1 MVTCQEPETRA
12 ADRADEGLL
21 SFGPLIGGATPPGP
35 TEWVYAIRAGALI
48 DDPIGATCYRNALN
62 AGHMGPDAHP
72 ETILGRCAVAGP
84 DHMETALRTAR
95 HAADEWG
102 GSPRPLRAAVAEA
115 FRARLREHAD
125 TLTDLL
131 VEEGHPVRLARMEVA
146 DLLTFFAPETTDW
159 CLRQLETRHTT
170 GRRTVSLRRVPDG
183 VVCVQPP
190 QNTPAL
196 SVGAAFQSVL
206 AGNALVVR
214 LSRQAPIA
222 AMYLLERIAVPA
234 LAEAGAPPGV
244 LSALC
249 TDPAQALDAWLDSP
263 LVDDVLYFGDS
274 IRGEQIEK
282 ACLVAGKKPILELGG
297 NDMVVVWRDAPLDR
311 AVDALLE
318 SYHGSGQICC
328 APNIALVHPEIADR
342 LTEQLLDRVRAL
354 RPGFPDDPDVVLAAT
369 PNTAG
374 YDAALADA
382 RRAGARVLTG
392 GRHLDV
398 GGRESD
404 VAVFAEPALI
414 RVDGLAR
421 ARELRSVRHET
432 FFPMLTVVVPE
443 PAGDDELLAGTVSFV
458 AAGAYGL
465 RNSLWARDPEV
476 IDRFVRDVR
485 SCGQLRVND
494 SHLAGV
500 PYLSNHGGPGLSG
513 DRFGELNYP
522 MLRTSRLQGVSVAQS
537 PPAPSDA
544 VAPYVPARRRP
555 RVEAV
560 REYPPGWPP
569 EELPGGLPAPFTE
582 AFQHDPYP
590 TLHWLREHRPV
601 SRVMSPDGP
610 GWLLTRYDDVRRAHT
625 DPRVS
630 CDSKRVPAGRMWL
643 RHWPSE
649 LRERLFTHLL
659 DSDDPRHAELRA
671 IMRPFFTPARQE
683 KWRSRVQRVV
693 DTRIDQI
700 VDRGRADLMAAV
712 AYPLGGNV
720 LFSVL
725 GATPPRMNHLRAMIW
740 RTAEWN
746 NDVPYVAALAHEI
759 DGFVRKAVA
768 EKRRAPG
775 DDLISLLVRA
785 RDEDGLISEDE
796 LHGQVMMMLVAGQ
809 DPSINSVGNSLHAL
823 LTHPDRLAELRGD
836 PALLETGIG
845 ELLRYES
852 PLPFTSWRG
861 TLEPVE
867 FGDVTVPA
875 NESLF
880 LCLGAANRDPARF
893 PDPDRLD
900 LHRPTSGHLAFG
912 HGAHYCLG
920 AHIGR
925 MTAEAAVTT
934 VLRRLPGLRLD
945 GTPRWRPSMFERGL
959 SVLPAAWDVPQ
970 RTQKAQIAQLG
981 TQRAQR
987 TEKTHKVQKVQKLPK
1002 LRKPQKGSVR

>member
-1 MVTCQEPETRA
+1 MVTCQEPDGPATA
-12 ADRADEGLL
+12 TAEGPL
-21 SFGPLIGGATPPGP
+21 SFGPLIGGVTVDGP
-35 TEWVYAIRAGALI
+35 AEWVHAIRASALI
-48 DDPIGATCYRNALN
+48 DDPVGATCYRNALN
-62 AGHMGPDAHP
+62 AGRMGPDAHP
-72 ETILGRCAVAGP
+72 ETILGRCALAGP
-84 DHMETALRTAR
+84 DHMQAALRTAR
-95 HAADEWG
+95 QAADEWG
-102 GSPRPLRAAVAEA
+102 GSCPARRAGLAEA
-115 FRARLREHAD
+115 FRARLRDHAD
-125 TLTDLL
+125 TLTGLL

-146 DLLTFFAPETTDW
+146 NLLTFFGPETTDW
-159 CLRQLETRHTT
+159 CLRHMETRHTV
-170 GRRTVSLRRVPDG
+170 GGRTVSLRRVPDG

-196 SVGAAFQSVL
+196 SVGAAFQAVL

-214 LSRQAPIA
+214 LSRHAPMA
-222 AMYLLERIAVPA
+222 AMYLLERVAVPA

-249 TDPAQALDAWLDSP
+249 TDPALALDTWLESP

-274 IRGEQIEK
+274 IRGEHLEK
-282 ACLVAGKKPILELGG
+282 ACLAAGKKPLLELGG

-311 AVDALLE
+311 AVEALME

-328 APNIALVHPEIADR
+328 APNIALIHPEIADR
-342 LTEQLLDRVRAL
+342 LTDLLTDRVRAL
-354 RPGFPDDPDVVLAAT
+354 RPGFPDDPRVVLAAT

-374 YDAALADA
+374 YDATLADA
-382 RRAGARVLTG
+382 RRAGARILAG

-398 GGRESD
+398 DGRESD
-404 VAVFAEPALI
+404 VAVFAEPTLVRA
-414 RVDGLAR
+414 DGLSFAGK
-421 ARELRSVRHET
+421 LRSVRYET
-432 FFPMLTVVVPE
+432 FFPLLTLAVPR
-443 PAGDDELLAGTVSFV
+443 PAGDDELLTEMLSFV
-458 AAGAYGL
+458 ASGTYGL
-465 RNSLWARDPEV
+465 RNSLWTRSPEV

-513 DRFGELNYP
+513 DRFAELNYP
-522 MLRTSRLQGVSVAQS
+522 MLRTSRLQGVAIAQDGPTAAGDAS
-537 PPAPSDA
+537 PH
-544 VAPYVPARRRP
+544 VPDRPRP
-555 RVEAV
+555 RVEAA

-569 EELPGGLPAPFTE
+569 DPLPDGLPAPFTE
-582 AFQHDPYP
+582 AFRHDPYP

-601 SRVMSPDGP
+601 SRIVSPDGP
-610 GWLLTRYDDVRRAHT
+610 GWLLTRYDDVRKAHT
-625 DPRVS
+625 DPRVT
-630 CDSKRVPAGRMWL
+630 CDSKRTPAGGMWL

-649 LRERLFTHLL
+649 LRERLFVHLL
-659 DSDDPRHAELRA
+659 DSDDPRHGELRR
-671 IMRPFFTPARQE
+671 IMQPFFTPARQE
-683 KWRSRVQRVV
+683 RWRSRVQRLV
-693 DTRIDQI
+693 DHRIDQI
-700 VDRGRADLMAAV
+700 VDRGHGDLMAAV

-746 NDVPYVAALAHEI
+746 NDVPYVAALAHEV
-759 DGFVRKAVA
+759 DAFVRTAVA
-768 EKRRAPG
+768 EKRRSPG

-785 RDEDGLISEDE
+785 RDEDGLLGEDE
-796 LHGQVMMMLVAGQ
+796 LHGQVMMMLAAGQ

-823 LTHPDRLAELRGD
+823 LTHPDQLTALRDDPSLLAT
-836 PALLETGIG
+836 AVG

-867 FGDVTVPA
+867 FGEVTVPA

-880 LCLGAANRDPARF
+880 LCIGAANRDPARF

-900 LHRPTSGHLAFG
+900 LRRQVPGHLAFG

-925 MTAEAAVTT
+925 MTAESAVAT
-934 VLRRLPGLRLD
+934 VLRRLPGLRPA

-959 SVLPAAWDVPQ
+959 SGLPVAWDV
-970 RTQKAQIAQLG
+970 T
-981 TQRAQR
+981 
-987 TEKTHKVQKVQKLPK
+987 
-1002 LRKPQKGSVR
+1002 RKEAVR

>member
-1 MVTCQEPETRA
+1 MVTCQETDGPATDG
-12 ADRADEGLL
+12 ADGML
-21 SFGPLIGGATPPGP
+21 SFGPLIGGATVPDP
-35 TEWVYAIRAGALI
+35 TDWVYAVRASALI
-48 DDPIGATCYRNALN
+48 DDPVGATCYRNALN
-62 AGHMGPDAHP
+62 SGRMSPDAHP
-72 ETILGRCAVAGP
+72 EAILGRCALAGP
-84 DHMETALRTAR
+84 DHLDAALRAAR
-95 HAADEWG
+95 DAAAEWG
-102 GSPRPLRAAVAEA
+102 GGPSDRRATLAEA

-125 TLTDLL
+125 TLTGLL
-131 VEEGHPVRLARMEVA
+131 VEEGHPVRLARSEVA
-146 DLLTFFAPETTDW
+146 DLLTFFGPETTRW
-159 CLRQLETRHTT
+159 CLGQMETRHTAE
-170 GRRTVSLRRVPDG
+170 GRSVVLRRVPDG

-214 LSRQAPIA
+214 LSRHAPIA
-222 AMYLLERIAVPA
+222 AMYLLERIAAPA
-234 LAEAGAPPGV
+234 LADVGAPPGV

-249 TDPAQALDAWLDSP
+249 TDPAQALDAWLASP

-274 IRGEQIEK
+274 IRGEQLEK
-282 ACLVAGKKPILELGG
+282 ACLAAGKKPILELGG

-311 AVDALLE
+311 AVAALME
-318 SYHGSGQICC
+318 AYHGSGQICC
-328 APNIALVHPEIADR
+328 APNVALVHPEIADELTDR
-342 LTEQLLDRVRAL
+342 LTERVRAL
-354 RPGFPDDPDVVLAAT
+354 RPGFPDDPEVVLAAT

-374 YDAALADA
+374 YDATLADA
-382 RRAGARVLTG
+382 RRAGARLLTG

-398 GGRESD
+398 HGHESD
-404 VAVFAEPALI
+404 VAVFAEPALV
-414 RVDGLAR
+414 RVDGLGR
-421 ARELRSVRHET
+421 ARELRSVRYET
-432 FFPMLTVVVPE
+432 FFPLLTLAVPH
-443 PAGDDELLAGTVSFV
+443 PVGDDAELLTEMVSFV
-458 AAGAYGL
+458 ATGTYGL
-465 RNSLWARDPEV
+465 RNSLWTRSEEV

-494 SHLAGV
+494 SHLSGV
-500 PYLSNHGGPGLSG
+500 PFLSNHGGPGLSG

-522 MLRTSRLQGVSVAQS
+522 MLRTSRLQGVSVARS
-537 PPAPSDA
+537 APPAEAA
-544 VAPYVPARRRP
+544 VTYVPAVPRP

-569 EELPGGLPAPFTE
+569 EELPGGLPAPFTA
-582 AFQHDPYP
+582 AFHHDPYP
-590 TLHWLREHRPV
+590 TLRWLREHRPV
-601 SRVMSPDGP
+601 SRVISPDGP
-610 GWLLTRYDDVRRAHT
+610 GWLLTRYDDVRAAHT
-625 DPRVS
+625 DPRVT
-630 CDSKRVPAGRMWL
+630 CDSKRVPAGLMWL

-649 LRERLFTHLL
+649 LRERLFVHLL
-659 DSDDPRHAELRA
+659 DSDDPRHGELRA

-683 KWRSRVQRVV
+683 QWRTRVQRIV
-693 DTRIDQI
+693 DARIDRI
-700 VDRGRADLMAAV
+700 VDRGRGDLMAAV

-725 GATPPRMNHLRAMIW
+725 GATPPQMNHLRAMIW

-746 NDVPYVAALAHEI
+746 NDVPYVAALAHEV
-759 DGFVRKAVA
+759 DGFVRAAVA
-768 EKRRAPG
+768 DKRRSPG

-785 RDEDGLISEDE
+785 RDQDGLISEDE

-823 LTHPDRLAELRGD
+823 LAHPDQLTALRDD
-836 PALLETGIG
+836 PTLIGTGMN

-867 FGDVTVPA
+867 FGEVTVPA
-875 NESLF
+875 DDSLF

-900 LHRPTSGHLAFG
+900 LYRTAPGHLAFG

-934 VLRRLPGLRLD
+934 VLRRLPGLRPD

-959 SVLPAAWDVPQ
+959 SVLPVAWDVP
-970 RTQKAQIAQLG
+970 RKRVA
-981 TQRAQR
+981 
-987 TEKTHKVQKVQKLPK
+987 
-1002 LRKPQKGSVR
+1002 LR

>member
-1 MVTCQEPETRA
+1 MVTCQESDGPAVEDA
-12 ADRADEGLL
+12 EGFL
-21 SFGPLIGGATPPGP
+21 SFGPLIGGATVADR
-35 TEWVYAIRAGALI
+35 TEWVHAIRASALI

-62 AGHMGPDAHP
+62 AGRMGPDAHP
-72 ETILGRCAVAGP
+72 ETILGRCALAGP
-84 DHMETALRTAR
+84 EDMQAALRTAR
-95 HAADEWG
+95 QATAEWG
-102 GSPRPLRAAVAEA
+102 GSAPGRRASLAEA
-115 FRARLREHAD
+115 FRTRLREHAD
-125 TLTDLL
+125 ALTGLL

-146 DLLTFFAPETTDW
+146 NLLTFFGPETTEW
-159 CLRQLETRHTT
+159 CLRQMETQHTAD
-170 GRRTVSLRRVPDG
+170 GRAVSLRRVPDG

-214 LSRQAPIA
+214 LSRHSPIA
-222 AMYLLERIAVPA
+222 AMYLLERVAVPA

-249 TDPAQALDAWLDSP
+249 TDPTQALDTWLESP

-274 IRGEQIEK
+274 IRGEQLEK
-282 ACLVAGKKPILELGG
+282 ACLAAGKRPILELGG
-297 NDMVVVWRDAPLDR
+297 NDMVVLWRDAPLDQ
-311 AVDALLE
+311 AVETLLE

-328 APNIALVHPEIADR
+328 APNIALVHPEIADSLTDR
-342 LTEQLLDRVRAL
+342 LCERVRAL
-354 RPGFPDDPDVVLAAT
+354 RPGFPDDPGVMLAAT
-369 PNTAG
+369 PHTAG
-374 YDAALADA
+374 YDATLADA
-382 RRAGARVLTG
+382 RRAGAQVLTG

-398 GGRESD
+398 HGQDSD
-404 VAVFAEPALI
+404 VAVFAEPALV
-414 RVDGLAR
+414 RADGLSFAR
-421 ARELRSVRHET
+421 KLRSVRYET
-432 FFPMLTVVVPE
+432 FFPLLTLAVPH
-443 PAGDDELLAGTVSFV
+443 PAPDGELLTEMLSFI
-458 AAGAYGL
+458 ASGAYGL
-465 RNSLWARDPEV
+465 RNSLWTRTPEV
-476 IDRFVRDVR
+476 IDRFIRDVR

-513 DRFGELNYP
+513 DRFAELNYP
-522 MLRTSRLQGVSVAQS
+522 MLRTSRLQGVSIAQD
-537 PPAPSDA
+537 APSPAEDPS
-544 VAPYVPARRRP
+544 PYVPAQPRP

-569 EELPGGLPAPFTE
+569 DQLPGGLPAPFTE

-601 SRVMSPDGP
+601 SRIVSPDGP
-610 GWLLTRYDDVRRAHT
+610 GWLLTRYDDVRKAHT
-625 DPRVS
+625 DPRVT
-630 CDSKRVPAGRMWL
+630 CNSKRIPAGVMWL

-649 LRERLFTHLL
+649 LRERLFVHLL
-659 DSDDPRHAELRA
+659 DSDDPRHGELRR
-671 IMRPFFTPARQE
+671 IMQPFFTPARQE
-683 KWRSRVQRVV
+683 QWRSRVQRLV
-693 DTRIDQI
+693 DNRIDQI
-700 VDRGRADLMAAV
+700 VDRGRGDLMAAV

-725 GATPPRMNHLRAMIW
+725 GATPPQMNHLRAMIW

-746 NDVPYVAALAHEI
+746 NDVPYVAALAHEV
-759 DGFVRKAVA
+759 DAFVRAAVA

-785 RDEDGLISEDE
+785 RDEDGLLSEDE

-823 LTHPDRLAELRGD
+823 LTHPGQLTALRDD
-836 PALLETGIG
+836 PSLIATAVG
-845 ELLRYES
+845 ELLRHES

-861 TLEPVE
+861 TLKPVE

-880 LCLGAANRDPARF
+880 LCIGAANRDPARF
-893 PDPDRLD
+893 PEPDRLD
-900 LHRPTSGHLAFG
+900 LRRPTPGHLAFG

-925 MTAEAAVTT
+925 MTAEAAVTG

-959 SVLPAAWDVPQ
+959 SVLPVAWDA
-970 RTQKAQIAQLG
+970 T
-981 TQRAQR
+981 
-987 TEKTHKVQKVQKLPK
+987 
-1002 LRKPQKGSVR
+1002 RKEAAR